1 MLEEQK
7 TDINELFSRD
17 PLDLTDD
24 DIDEIIAAMRE
35 RRHLFNSMPAK
46 SSGSRTSAALTDK
59 QKAAS
64 KLKIELD
71 L

>member
-1 MLEEQK
+1 MTEQR

-17 PLDLTDD
+17 PLNLTDP

-35 RRHLFNSMPAK
+35 RRHLFKAGPAK
-46 SSGSRTSAALTDK
+46 APSAAKTLTNK
-59 QKAAS
+59 QQVAS
-64 KLKIELD
+64 KLKIELE